1 MHVLDSGHSE
11 SNYVGPERGSQT
23 TTPAKTTVELD
34 RVTRWTVYRRLQ
46 ELDIGC
52 DCGGDRPLTVAIH
65 TPTDALQLWS
75 VVQTTTQTKQS
86 LTDHLERCWQ
96 QRSLR

>member
-1 MHVLDSGHSE
+1 MQILASGYLGS
-11 SNYVGPERGSQT
+11 GPESPRSIPLDT
-23 TTPAKTTVELD
+23 VVELD

-46 ELDIGC
+46 ELDLVCACGC
-52 DCGGDRPLTVAIH
+52 DRPLTVDIR
-65 TPTDALQLWS
+65 TPTDALMVWC

-86 LTDHLERCWQ
+86 LADHLDRCWQ